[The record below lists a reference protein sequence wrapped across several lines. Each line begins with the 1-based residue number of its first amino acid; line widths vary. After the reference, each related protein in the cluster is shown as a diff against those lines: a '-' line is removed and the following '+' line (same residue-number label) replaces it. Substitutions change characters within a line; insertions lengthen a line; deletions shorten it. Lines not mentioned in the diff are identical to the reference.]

1 MGAWNLNWQ
10 VLYLFQITQRKNRN
24 EQFFQVLQ
32 KWNEEEPNHNF
43 MEKIRKKRRHLKRL
57 AMAPSSTPGHLS
69 HFAPLLGREQLC
81 TLEVLVKLLKVK
93 HFLSQP
99 LHCLYL
105 HQRWATS
112 NKTNFTNNHIQC
124 WVTTFPGGEQQTLP
138 LRLDTLWY
146 GVFSKASTRLVS
158 SYYITI
164 IAL

>member
-1 MGAWNLNWQ
+1 MNN
-10 VLYLFQITQRKNRN
+10 
-24 EQFFQVLQ
+24 FFRYF
-32 KWNEEEPNHNF
+32 KKKMKRNHNF

-81 TLEVLVKLLKVK
+81 TPEVVVKLLKVK

-112 NKTNFTNNHIQC
+112 NKTNFTNNCIQC
-124 WVTTFPGGEQQTLP
+124 
-138 LRLDTLWY
+138 
-146 GVFSKASTRLVS
+146 
-158 SYYITI
+158 
-164 IAL
+164 